1 MDDAIMEKRMSEM
14 LAFADRHLAPYTV
27 RRKQDG
33 ATEIVPKLCPFC
45 HGGDNGDENSFALSV
60 DYGVYVC
67 KRGSCGKRGRFQS
80 LAGFFGDEA
89 SGIGI
94 PVSRSKAPPTYKLPE
109 VELSPPTEEI
119 YAYFE
124 RRKISRGTVDAFS
137 ICSDSKGNIVFPF
150 FEDGQLVF
158 VKFRKPKKHQPG
170 DKSPKEWREPG
181 TKAILF
187 GMDACSFS
195 KPLVISEGQCFPGDA
210 EILTESGWVQFSE
223 YDGASRV
230 CEVHDDLTAEFV
242 TPYAITKKKYEGD
255 LIEVNI
261 GGNYTSKTTP
271 DHNIVLRSK
280 SGEITKIHASDVRNG
295 KWTDIP
301 TVVHMDGV
309 GIPLT
314 NDQIALY
321 LAVCADC
328 TIDNRKTVRHCRF
341 GVKKKRKYERLKGIL
356 DRLGIPYHDSGL
368 SQESKYYYIGFRTP
382 DYIVSKRLPL
392 SWCSE
397 ATFEQRRFIIEEMV
411 HWDGNHV
418 SGRNQYEFSSSF
430 YEDAVVMQ
438 TIAHTS
444 GYMSTIMKRTTKYHY
459 AGEVRSGTIYKVSIL
474 KGKSYVS
481 TQAWKPKRVWH
492 TGYVY
497 CVSVPS
503 GMILVRQNG
512 HITVSGNCDSMALYE
527 AGIQNVVSVPSGCE
541 DMSWIENCWDF
552 LEKFKTIIL
561 FGDNDDPGR
570 RMVQTVA
577 HRLDETRCLIVEDY
591 PPKPTG
597 GLCKDANEILFY
609 HGEMKLVEMVESAR
623 EIPVCGLIN
632 LGKVVPVA
640 QDSIPSIR
648 TGIPKLDWAVR
659 GLREGSI
666 SVFTGKPGHGKST
679 LLGLFALQAVEQGK
693 NVCVYSGELTPEAFQ
708 EWIDLQC
715 AGSEYIG
722 LRKDAEGNPIP
733 CISQAVQQRII
744 EYYNNKIFLF
754 DNEEIFE
761 NESEADAILR
771 IFRLAYRRENCR
783 LYVIDNLMTALSD
796 SDDELVAQ
804 KKFVGAMKKFARK
817 YGVHVII
824 TAHPRKNKA
833 GAHLEGEDV
842 GGNSAINNLADFTVA
857 MERPNIRIIKNRVTG
872 WLGLIDCIYCP
883 DSRRIYQSDVGD
895 QNRFSWNKAGIE
907 PPKVRADSLPEF
919 QEQLAESLPI

>member
-195 KPLVISEGQCFPGDA
+195 KPLAICEGQIDA
-210 EILTESGWVQFSE
+210 
-223 YDGASRV
+223 
-230 CEVHDDLTAEFV
+230 
-242 TPYAITKKKYEGD
+242 
-255 LIEVNI
+255 
-261 GGNYTSKTTP
+261 
-271 DHNIVLRSK
+271 
-280 SGEITKIHASDVRNG
+280 
-295 KWTDIP
+295 
-301 TVVHMDGV
+301 
-309 GIPLT
+309 
-314 NDQIALY
+314 
-321 LAVCADC
+321 
-328 TIDNRKTVRHCRF
+328 
-341 GVKKKRKYERLKGIL
+341 
-356 DRLGIPYHDSGL
+356 
-368 SQESKYYYIGFRTP
+368 
-382 DYIVSKRLPL
+382 
-392 SWCSE
+392 
-397 ATFEQRRFIIEEMV
+397 
-411 HWDGNHV
+411 
-418 SGRNQYEFSSSF
+418 
-430 YEDAVVMQ
+430 
-438 TIAHTS
+438 
-444 GYMSTIMKRTTKYHY
+444 
-459 AGEVRSGTIYKVSIL
+459 
-474 KGKSYVS
+474 
-481 TQAWKPKRVWH
+481 
-492 TGYVY
+492 
-497 CVSVPS
+497 
-503 GMILVRQNG
+503 
-512 HITVSGNCDSMALYE
+512 MALYE

-577 HRLDETRCLIVEDY
+577 HRLDETRCLIVEDS
-591 PPKPTG
+591 PPKPSG

-679 LLGLFALQAVEQGK
+679 LLGLFTLQAVEQGK

>member
-1 MDDAIMEKRMSEM
+1 MDDTIMEKRMSEM

-195 KPLVISEGQCFPGDA
+195 KPLAI
-210 EILTESGWVQFSE
+210 
-223 YDGASRV
+223 
-230 CEVHDDLTAEFV
+230 CE
-242 TPYAITKKKYEGD
+242 
-255 LIEVNI
+255 
-261 GGNYTSKTTP
+261 
-271 DHNIVLRSK
+271 
-280 SGEITKIHASDVRNG
+280 GEI
-295 KWTDIP
+295 
-301 TVVHMDGV
+301 
-309 GIPLT
+309 
-314 NDQIALY
+314 
-321 LAVCADC
+321 
-328 TIDNRKTVRHCRF
+328 
-341 GVKKKRKYERLKGIL
+341 
-356 DRLGIPYHDSGL
+356 
-368 SQESKYYYIGFRTP
+368 
-382 DYIVSKRLPL
+382 
-392 SWCSE
+392 
-397 ATFEQRRFIIEEMV
+397 
-411 HWDGNHV
+411 
-418 SGRNQYEFSSSF
+418 
-430 YEDAVVMQ
+430 
-438 TIAHTS
+438 
-444 GYMSTIMKRTTKYHY
+444 
-459 AGEVRSGTIYKVSIL
+459 
-474 KGKSYVS
+474 
-481 TQAWKPKRVWH
+481 
-492 TGYVY
+492 
-497 CVSVPS
+497 
-503 GMILVRQNG
+503 
-512 HITVSGNCDSMALYE
+512 DSMALYE

-591 PPKPTG
+591 PPKPSG

-632 LGKVVPVA
+632 LGKVIPVA

-722 LRKDAEGNPIP
+722 LRKDVEGNPIP

-771 IFRLAYRRENCR
+771 IFRLAFRRENCK
-783 LYVIDNLMTALSD
+783 LFIVD
-796 SDDELVAQ
+796 
-804 KKFVGAMKKFARK
+804 
-817 YGVHVII
+817 
-824 TAHPRKNKA
+824 
-833 GAHLEGEDV
+833 
-842 GGNSAINNLADFTVA
+842 
-857 MERPNIRIIKNRVTG
+857 
-872 WLGLIDCIYCP
+872 
-883 DSRRIYQSDVGD
+883 
-895 QNRFSWNKAGIE
+895 
-907 PPKVRADSLPEF
+907 
-919 QEQLAESLPI
+919 